1 MAFSQQSYQ
10 GQGIQRQTEV
20 SQIGQLMG
28 AGVAQAGNAVGQ
40 GIQAYNRN
48 KAQAKA
54 FRNFYNTWVKG
65 SADIAMS
72 NPDADKESIKDT
84 MNQALARGEEMGLSE
99 LKGWKDGLAVTE
111 AKRQYEEKMRLQNR
125 QDQRAQNA
133 DVRAE
138 RADVRAEEAHDATLA
153 SAPDQQENLKAT
165 TRLKNAQSDT
175 LEAQLAADAAQLEA
189 VLSGKMLPEEQTK
202 QVVDTFKAIRS
213 EPSVRKFDEAES
225 LLASL
230 RENVKAS
237 DRSAPMD
244 IALVFSF
251 MRALDPGSTVREG
264 EFATAKTA
272 GSIPTAIYNA
282 YNQALKGNFLTP
294 EQVKQFLQA
303 AEKSVSGF
311 AGTANKVRKQHLS
324 QLDKLGADS
333 SLVAI
338 DEFEVGSSTPQSFG
352 SIEEAESAGLKPGD
366 RVVIGGVPGVLQ

>member
-1 MAFSQQSYQ
+1 
-10 GQGIQRQTEV
+10 
-20 SQIGQLMG
+20 
-28 AGVAQAGNAVGQ
+28 
-40 GIQAYNRN
+40 
-48 KAQAKA
+48 
-54 FRNFYNTWVKG
+54 
-65 SADIAMS
+65 
-72 NPDADKESIKDT
+72 

-99 LKGWKDGLAVTE
+99 LRGWKDSLAVME
-111 AKRQYEEKMRLQNR
+111 AKRQYEEKLRLQNR

-138 RADVRAEEAHDATLA
+138 RADKRAEEAQAANLA
-153 SAPDQQENLKAT
+153 GLPDQQENLKAT

-175 LEAQLAADAAQLEA
+175 LEAQLKSDAAQLEA
-189 VLSGKMLPEEQTK
+189 VLSGKMLPAEQTK

-213 EPSVRKFDEAES
+213 EPSVRKFEEAGS
-225 LLASL
+225 LLESL

-237 DRSAPMD
+237 DRSAPLD

-311 AGTANKVRKQHLS
+311 AGTANKVRKQHLN

-338 DEFEVGSSTPQSFG
+338 DEFEVGSSAPQSFG
-352 SIEEAESAGLKPGD
+352 SIEEAEAAGLQPGD